1 MKKYDI
7 AIVGGGASG
16 MAAAIAAAEN
26 GASVMII
33 EANPK
38 VGGNGIFPMG
48 IYGVDSPVQRRSL
61 IYTSTEE
68 AFRSCMEYSHWKLDA
83 RLVRKIID
91 KTGDTIAWL
100 EDMGVHFE
108 QVIHHTPN
116 QAPEVFHIVAP
127 PVTTGTTVMNAM
139 EKRANELGV
148 EYMLRTRA
156 KKLMLDGQG
165 RACGVIAENAQGETV
180 TVEAGKVILCA
191 GGFAGNEELIAKF
204 FPKYNPD
211 NFIHMHGMR
220 YKGEGILMALEAG
233 AEVEGNF
240 AMEMGAPKMVDGNEI
255 GLLLGKPF
263 NIWLNADGERYCNE
277 SDVDNF
283 VNAANASSRQ
293 KDGIVYVFFNKELYE
308 RALVTPRSPL
318 ERISIPAEAE
328 SRMDKTV
335 QKKIDA
341 GLLRI
346 SDSLDGIAEFM
357 GVPAEKLRA
366 TVEEY
371 NNSCLHGYDE
381 YFGKSRRD
389 MLAIEGGP
397 YYVIKAGVDMI
408 ATHGG
413 IRTNTDFEALKAD
426 RTPVGNLYI
435 AGTDVGGLD
444 ADVYNMTMSGHAFG
458 FAVNTG
464 RLAGEAASRA

>member
-7 AIVGGGASG
+7 AVVGGGASG
-16 MAAAIAAAEN
+16 MAAAIAAGEN
-26 GASVMII
+26 GASVIVI
-33 EANPK
+33 EANPR

-48 IYGVDSPVQRRSL
+48 IYGIDSPVQRRSL

-68 AFRSCMEYSHWKLDA
+68 AFKSCMEYSHWKLDA

-91 KTGDTIAWL
+91 KTGETIAWL
-100 EDMGVHFE
+100 EQLGVVFE

-127 PVTTGTTVMNAM
+127 PVTTGATVMAAM

-148 EYMLRTRA
+148 EYLLRTRA
-156 KKLMLDGQG
+156 KKLMLDEKGA
-165 RACGVIAENAQGETV
+165 ACGVIGEEENGNDIQIP
-180 TVEAGKVILCA
+180 AGKVILCA
-191 GGFAGNEELIAKF
+191 GGFAGNEELIARF

-263 NIWLNADGERYCNE
+263 NIWFNADGERYCNE

-283 VNAANASSRQ
+283 VNVANASSRQ
-293 KDGIVYVFFNKELYE
+293 KGGIVYVFFNRELYE

-318 ERISIPAEAE
+318 ERITIPAEAE
-328 SRMDKTV
+328 GRMELTV

-341 GLLRI
+341 GLLCI
-346 SDSLDGIAEFM
+346 SEDLDGIAGFM
-357 GVPAEKLRA
+357 GVDSTKLVA
-366 TVEEY
+366 AVEEY

-381 YFGKSRRD
+381 YFGKPRRD
-389 MLAIEGGP
+389 LIPIEGGP

-444 ADVYNMTMSGHAFG
+444 ADCYNMTMSGHAFG

-464 RLAGEAASRA
+464 RLAGEAASRK